1 MLPYESPLIV
11 LAQNR
16 SKNNPTSKL
25 IHGPVP
31 CAIRSV
37 TAVRVW
43 MTLSLG
49 GAGGPGGGDPGRGG
63 GAAARGDPG
72 GRTCDGRARGSD
84 PDAAVCSRTSA
95 DRRLRHDLV
104 AVDPV

>member
-43 MTLSLG
+43 MTLSRG
-49 GAGGPGGGDPGRGG
+49 GAGTR
-63 GAAARGDPG
+63 AVARPARCSGEALVVEAPG
-72 GRTCDGRARGSD
+72 GRRATAAPGYRTRARPSCRDQLIGESVTMLL
-84 PDAAVCSRTSA
+84 PSTR
-95 DRRLRHDLV
+95 
-104 AVDPV
+104 